1 MGESTLASTTVVTAS
16 NVIEKSAIL
25 SDFNA
30 SHPTLLMS
38 RQNSTEVERQNIN
51 VNVEYGDSIA
61 KYMRDLEVQFLTDD
75 CLIRHKITPA
85 LRARMIDWMIEVLTN
100 FKCDDQTFFLAV
112 SLLDRY
118 FKSKTYTREVADLH
132 IIGVTTMFIAS
143 KYEDIYP
150 LKMKMVYEKI
160 AHKKLSIE
168 KIKTLELDIL
178 KSIKYKIPAP
188 TVLDFLKVYLK
199 EVLGITHQ
207 GNTSLKKEDKEK
219 IPTNSETPEGLNLL
233 IYKMSMYLAKMS
245 MHHYELSGKKPSLVG
260 VGALYVALKI
270 CEQLK
275 KTSLITN
282 EIVTKLVSVAQAM
295 EPDIIETSQKVLSLA
310 QNFDKE
316 FPGLENL
323 KKTHFVSI
331 TQLL

>member
-1 MGESTLASTTVVTAS
+1 MDGVSSSQYDEGFNMGESTLASTTVVTAS

-118 FKSKTYTREVADLH
+118 FKSKTDTREVADLH

-178 KSIKYKIPAP
+178 KSIKYKIP
-188 TVLDFLKVYLK
+188 
-199 EVLGITHQ
+199 
-207 GNTSLKKEDKEK
+207 N
-219 IPTNSETPEGLNLL
+219 
-233 IYKMSMYLAKMS
+233 
-245 MHHYELSGKKPSLVG
+245 GK
-260 VGALYVALKI
+260 
-270 CEQLK
+270 
-275 KTSLITN
+275 
-282 EIVTKLVSVAQAM
+282 
-295 EPDIIETSQKVLSLA
+295 
-310 QNFDKE
+310 
-316 FPGLENL
+316 
-323 KKTHFVSI
+323 
-331 TQLL
+331 